1 MKYTIHNAVLTA
13 EIDSYGAELCSL
25 RSNLTGTE
33 YIWQADPEIWARHA
47 PLLFPIIG
55 RLKDKQYTVDGQTYD
70 ITQHGFAR
78 DSEFVCI
85 EQNENSIALSLVI
98 SEQAE
103 RMYPFPIALT
113 IRYTLDGNRLKKEHI
128 TTNKGAEPLYYEI
141 GGHDAFNVALDAG
154 ETMQDYYVD
163 FGDRAELYPFVNDEN
178 LMLTKDKRTVPL
190 KDGRLYLDPE
200 VFALD
205 ALIMDDISPRHLSI
219 RSDKSAHT
227 IRMDFEDF
235 PYVALWTKYTG
246 KATNYVCIEPWTT
259 LPDCA
264 YLDKA
269 LENKIGVRRL
279 NAGETEIVTTLT
291 TIE

>member
-13 EIDSYGAELCSL
+13 EIDSHGAELCSL

-55 RLKDKQYTVDGQTYD
+55 RLKDKQYTVGGQTYD

-205 ALIMDDISPRHLSI
+205 AFIMDDISPRHLTI
-219 RSDKSAHT
+219 RSDKSSHT